1 MPSLTFSQNCEICDT
16 SGDGTISTD
25 GSTGMGLY
33 DATYDIGA
41 ATGAMILV
49 YNPNSV
55 PNGILAEYNSVKYNK
70 LSSQTFGKLQST
82 VGTDFTVAGQTAS
95 QCSGVVGTTDYL
107 KYAANGNKYQLQSGS
122 QSVTIASGDLRLTA
136 TTPGSCV
143 MVIPKLTA
151 TPSTVNIDV
160 IAPCDNGLSF
170 DITLGAPVVIGSILT
185 SLVSGSSLT
194 ACGLAQGTKHTIV
207 HTDGTTG
214 GTPTLFAYVFT
225 DDNGANPAADGYIA
239 YLTEWYQISD
249 GIIIVTGSC

>member
-1 MPSLTFSQNCEICDT
+1 M
-16 SGDGTISTD
+16 
-25 GSTGMGLY
+25 
-33 DATYDIGA
+33 
-41 ATGAMILV
+41 

-95 QCSGVVGTTDYL
+95 QCSGVVGTTNYL
-107 KYAANGNKYQLQSGS
+107 KYAANGSKYQLQSGS
-122 QSVTIASGDLRLTA
+122 QSVTIASGDLNLTA

-185 SLVSGSSLT
+185 SLVSGSSLA
-194 ACGLAQGTKHTIV
+194 ACGLAQGTKHNIV

-249 GIIIVTGSC
+249 GIIITTGSC